1 MKIKGLL
8 TVKTT
13 QIVFLPNYF
22 NEKMNI
28 KTDKVAVIGSGSWAT
43 AISKMLLEN
52 VGEIN
57 WFFRKTQ
64 TIEQFKTKGH
74 NPRYLR
80 GVEFDTSRINFYS
93 DINKIVAESTIL
105 VLAIPSA
112 FLPVIFNDL
121 NTEISEKYILS
132 GIKGIVSDENLLV
145 AEYLNKSFNV
155 PFEMMGIV
163 TGPCHAEEVALEKL
177 SYLTVAGTDENRAA
191 KFAQLIQS
199 DYIFTTVSDDI
210 WGTEYSA
217 VLKNIIAIAA
227 GIAHGLRYGDNFH
240 AVLIS
245 RAIQEIKRFVDT
257 VHPIT
262 RDIKSPA
269 YLGDLLVTAYSQF
282 SRNRMFGT
290 MIGKGYSVK
299 NAQLDM
305 NMIAEGYYA
314 ARSIYEINKNYG
326 VDMPISE
333 AVYKILYKNGSPAE
347 EIIRLTK
354 KLR

>member
-1 MKIKGLL
+1 
-8 TVKTT
+8 
-13 QIVFLPNYF
+13 
-22 NEKMNI
+22 MNI

-43 AISKMLLEN
+43 AISKILLEN
-52 VGEIN
+52 IGEIN
-57 WFFRKTQ
+57 WFFRKTE
-64 TIEQFKTKGH
+64 TIEQFKKKEH

-80 GVEFDTSRINFYS
+80 EVEFDTSRINFYN
-93 DINKIVAESTIL
+93 DINKIIEESDIL

-112 FLPVIFNDL
+112 FLPVIFAEL
-121 NTEISEKYILS
+121 KTEINQKYILS
-132 GIKGIVSDENLLV
+132 GIKGIVSEENLLV
-145 AEYLNKSFNV
+145 VEYLNKNFNV
-155 PFEMMGIV
+155 PFEMMGII

-177 SYLTVAGTDENRAA
+177 SYLTVAGIDENRPA
-191 KFAQLIQS
+191 KFAQLIQCE
-199 DYIFTTVSDDI
+199 YIFTTVSDDI

-245 RAIQEIKRFVDT
+245 RAIQEIKRFVDA

-290 MIGKGYSVK
+290 MIGKGYSIK
-299 NAQLDM
+299 TAQLDM

-314 ARSIYEINKNYG
+314 ARSIHEINKNYK
-326 VDMPISE
+326 VEMPILE
-333 AVYKILYKNGSPAE
+333 TVYKILYKNASPEKA
-347 EIIRLTK
+347 IAQLTK
-354 KLR
+354 KLN

>member
-1 MKIKGLL
+1 
-8 TVKTT
+8 
-13 QIVFLPNYF
+13 
-22 NEKMNI
+22 MNI

-52 VGEIN
+52 VNEIN
-57 WFFRKTQ
+57 WFFRKPEI
-64 TIEQFKTKGH
+64 IEEFVKDGY

-80 GVEFDTSRINFYS
+80 DVEFDTSRITFYN
-93 DINKIVAESTIL
+93 DINKIVEDSDIL

-112 FLPVIFNDL
+112 FLPTIFGNLKYDL
-121 NTEISEKYILS
+121 KDKYILS
-132 GIKGIVSDENLLV
+132 GIKGIVSEENLLV
-145 AEYLNKSFNV
+145 VEYLNKHFNV
-155 PFEMMGIV
+155 SFDMTGIIS
-163 TGPCHAEEVALEKL
+163 GPCHAEEVAQEKL
-177 SYLTVAGTDENRAA
+177 SYLTIAGTDENRVS
-191 KFAQLIQS
+191 KFAQLIES
-199 DYIFTTVSDDI
+199 DYIYTTLSDDI

-217 VLKNIIAIAA
+217 VIKNVISIAA

-245 RAIQEIKRFVDT
+245 RAIQEIKRFVDA
-257 VHPIT
+257 VHPID

-299 NAQLDM
+299 AAQWEM

-314 ARSIYEINKNYG
+314 AKSIYAINKNYG
-326 VDMPISE
+326 VHMPISE
-333 AVYKILYKNGSPAE
+333 TVYQILYEDTAPLRAIS
-347 EIIRLTK
+347 
-354 KLR
+354 KLARKLGENSL